1 MEKINDLFECA
12 INDAQNSFPTIF
24 SKDDVVYLLAKL
36 RTQTLHEAAELKPT
50 ATNMISEKRFA
61 ELQTKVRD
69 TMENYFERDTSE
81 CIDYDSAE
89 FSIEYNNQLQLQN
102 IDLNV
107 EDISIRLDEA
117 MLDAFG
123 DLLILDQE

>member
-12 INDAQNSFPTIF
+12 IGDSNNAFPTIF
-24 SKDDVVYLLAKL
+24 SKEDVVYILAKL
-36 RTQTLHEAAELKPT
+36 RTNVMEEVSALQPT
-50 ATNMISEKRFA
+50 ATNMISATRFA

-69 TMENYFERDTSE
+69 TMERYFTYDGTEA
-81 CIDYDSAE
+81 IDYDSAE

-102 IDLNV
+102 IDLNI
-107 EDISIRLDEA
+107 EDISMKLDEA

>member
-12 INDAQNSFPTIF
+12 IGDSDNAFPTIF
-24 SKDDVVYLLAKL
+24 SKEDVVYILAKL
-36 RTQTLHEAAELKPT
+36 RTNVMEEVSAIQPI
-50 ATNMISEKRFA
+50 ATNMISAKRFA
-61 ELQTKVRD
+61 ELQTEVRD
-69 TMENYFERDTSE
+69 TMERYFERDTSE

-102 IDLNV
+102 IDLNI
-107 EDISIRLDEA
+107 EEISIKLDEA
-117 MLDAFG
+117 MLDAFD